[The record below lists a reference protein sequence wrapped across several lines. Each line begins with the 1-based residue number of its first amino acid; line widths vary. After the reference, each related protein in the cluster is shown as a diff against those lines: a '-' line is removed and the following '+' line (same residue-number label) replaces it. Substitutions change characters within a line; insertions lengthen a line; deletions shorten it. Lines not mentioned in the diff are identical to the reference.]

1 MTRRNA
7 EQLDLLSYRPPS
19 VPDVVLPEP
28 VVERGED
35 KYTREVT
42 WTAPEGTAMVAEDKA
57 EFDRVV
63 SEVEAGLEDAG
74 IVSFLRHRAQ
84 RSALRSAL
92 HHVFFYEIYDAGDPQ
107 RLFEVTELSVR
118 GVRHRFPNKPS
129 EEEYGS
135 LYIGVAATM
144 IGLKNLRYTYNI
156 MLGIRGGAT
165 AYQWKRGASRPK
177 KIMGVSAYTA
187 ARDAR
192 Y

>member
-28 VVERGED
+28 VVEQGED
-35 KYTREVT
+35 EYTREVT

-84 RSALRSAL
+84 RSALRRSIARII
-92 HHVFFYEIYDAGDPQ
+92 FF
-107 RLFEVTELSVR
+107 T
-118 GVRHRFPNKPS
+118 
-129 EEEYGS
+129 
-135 LYIGVAATM
+135 
-144 IGLKNLRYTYNI
+144 
-156 MLGIRGGAT
+156 
-165 AYQWKRGASRPK
+165 
-177 KIMGVSAYTA
+177 
-187 ARDAR
+187 
-192 Y
+192 